1 MPGARVIRLRKVS
14 YVLYRVHGADRAA
27 ECQAGVDLELESR
40 WSLCSDWVCCPK
52 EDQSR
57 RNCECAF
64 HTSEVKQR
72 TVLINEKIF
81 GLSRQGVNVVFLR
94 FRWF

>member
-1 MPGARVIRLRKVS
+1 
-14 YVLYRVHGADRAA
+14 
-27 ECQAGVDLELESR
+27 
-40 WSLCSDWVCCPK
+40 
-52 EDQSR
+52 
-57 RNCECAF
+57 
-64 HTSEVKQR
+64 VKQR